1 MWGSLKETLVKRQR
15 IQATTRLPK
24 SGDSHPLGLLH
35 LAGAYDRRLGSF
47 RGCFFK
53 SELGSYVSSLS

>member
-1 MWGSLKETLVKRQR
+1 MGQLEGNSGKTS
-15 IQATTRLPK
+15 TRLPK

-47 RGCFFK
+47 RGCFF
-53 SELGSYVSSLS
+53 